1 MSNKTVEERDTLME
15 ELQYVYPTK
24 LLNEFCKKAV
34 NYYENGKQAELLCYI
49 VGYKKENMLIG
60 TELVFPLQKSDNS
73 LSYSWEKKDRG
84 K

>member
-1 MSNKTVEERDTLME
+1 MSNKPIEERNTLME

>member
-1 MSNKTVEERDTLME
+1 MSSKTVEERDTLME

-24 LLNEFCKKAV
+24 LLYEFSKKAV
-34 NYYENGKQAELLCYI
+34 NYYENGKQSELLCYI

-73 LSYSWEKKDRG
+73 LSFSWDKKDRG

>member
-1 MSNKTVEERDTLME
+1 MSKNTDEDRDTLME
-15 ELQYVYPTK
+15 EIQYVYPTK
-24 LLNEFCKKAV
+24 LLYEFSKKAV

-49 VGYKKENMLIG
+49 VGYKKENMLIA
-60 TELVFPLQKSDNS
+60 TEIVFPLQKSDNS

>member
-1 MSNKTVEERDTLME
+1 MSKNTDEGSNTLME

-24 LLNEFCKKAV
+24 LLYEFSKKAV

-49 VGYKKENMLIG
+49 VGYKKENMLIA
-60 TELVFPLQKSDNS
+60 TEIVFPLQKSDNS
-73 LSYSWEKKDRG
+73 LSFSWEKKDRG